1 MGIAA
6 LPASATG
13 CTPTSRVVR
22 AYVLQVLSPVL
33 HSAVQQP
40 EMGQLG
46 SALPSPALC
55 LSGKGN
61 GAAVHT
67 ANPAAAFQGCW
78 PTHSQVRDILHC
90 CTRAWLS
97 YKLAQLSHCRMCW
110 KSSTRSSCRWMW
122 LFLSQ
127 AVGSRRSVRHGQ
139 ALSRSH
145 TTQLYSLCWQS
156 HPTAS

>member
-1 MGIAA
+1 M
-6 LPASATG
+6 
-13 CTPTSRVVR
+13 
-22 AYVLQVLSPVL
+22 LQVLSPVL

-46 SALPSPALC
+46 SAQPSPALR

-97 YKLAQLSHCRMCW
+97 YKLAQLSHAGCAGKAALGAAAGGCGCFSAKLW
-110 KSSTRSSCRWMW
+110 G
-122 LFLSQ
+122 
-127 AVGSRRSVRHGQ
+127 AGGQ
-139 ALSRSH
+139 
-145 TTQLYSLCWQS
+145 
-156 HPTAS
+156 